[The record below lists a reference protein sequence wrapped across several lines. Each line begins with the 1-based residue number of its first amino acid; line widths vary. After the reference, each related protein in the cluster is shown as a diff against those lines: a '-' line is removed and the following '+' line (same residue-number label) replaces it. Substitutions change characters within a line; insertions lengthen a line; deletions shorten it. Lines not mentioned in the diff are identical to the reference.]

1 MDCSICLCP
10 IQDDDAT
17 SKTECNHIFHS
28 KCIFSSIAHKN
39 FSCPNCRKVL
49 AEGPSNSKESET
61 DDIIRSIIEI
71 HSIPNFTS
79 DLPLQPTTTEQ
90 TISQHYQDRVASQI
104 LGENLES
111 GQSNSQNYQDRIAS
125 QILSENLVSEM
136 IQRVINN
143 EEQVMTLDR
152 NIHLY
157 RPRTIFPPVN
167 ENANLGSNINVAR
180 TTQRF
185 RQLLP
190 INMRSSN
197 TDFNRDQSGDYSPNT
212 ANRSIITA
220 PSRPRSILVR
230 SLINRNEDTTVESTE
245 NQG

>member
-1 MDCSICLCP
+1 VL
-10 IQDDDAT
+10 
-17 SKTECNHIFHS
+17 TE
-28 KCIFSSIAHKN
+28 
-39 FSCPNCRKVL
+39 
-49 AEGPSNSKESET
+49 EPSYSKESET

-71 HSIPNFTS
+71 HSISFTS
-79 DLPLQPTTTEQ
+79 DSTFTEQ
-90 TISQHYQDRVASQI
+90 
-104 LGENLES
+104 L
-111 GQSNSQNYQDRIAS
+111 NSQNYQGRIAS
-125 QILSENLVSEM
+125 QIVGENLENEM
-136 IQRVINN
+136 IPRVINN
-143 EEQVMTLDR
+143 YEQVMAPDR
-152 NIHLY
+152 RTPIY
-157 RPRTIFPPVN
+157 RPRTSFPHVS

-185 RQLLP
+185 RHLLP